1 MKLVHAIRFY
11 FFISFLGSQGP
22 ISARLQQLVDSVAVD
37 QLNSKYSSS
46 TQHNKKKSTI
56 TDINKSSSPEVI
68 TISDSPSPASPP
80 ALISTSTVPGV
91 IHNPSLSSGEKPD
104 ESLVM
109 KTIENSRRYREFL
122 VKQNTVKRTFQK
134 QIDKRISS
142 FPYPKT
148 FRQVWPIIPVQDP
161 SFVKNLGLETV
172 TQFFDQPHTSKGSG
186 SSGGTGASKVKP
198 ICNQCGCDFASA
210 WQIRKNNSKQV
221 LLCEACDFT
230 NLKLLQRTKLT
241 SQLKEIIEGVK
252 REEDKFN
259 SETEEARKQLIASE
273 RVGVI
278 SNTQKSSPQPT
289 SHVSSHGN
297 HIIST
302 SGGGIRHQSL
312 TERVADA
319 MIPSIIGGKGGRP
332 GVGATGGGRGGG
344 GKSLSQT
351 EKTKSPLEISRKRK
365 IDQQETSHSIPSSK
379 TPKTHLDVTLNRI
392 TQQLLMKQVD
402 EKVHKRRR
410 KDTSSLSK
418 NRQGKSPP
426 PLEVANHTPHE
437 GKSAPPPLMSA
448 TPSSVGGDSRRNR
461 RKGQPKQN
469 IKT

>member
-1 MKLVHAIRFY
+1 MY
-11 FFISFLGSQGP
+11 SPTGSQGP

-37 QLNSKYSSS
+37 QLNSKYSSPS
-46 TQHNKKKSTI
+46 SSSHNSILKNA
-56 TDINKSSSPEVI
+56 TDASKSSSPEVI
-68 TISDSPSPASPP
+68 TISDSPSPSSPP
-80 ALISTSTVPGV
+80 ALISAVPGV
-91 IHNPSLSSGEKPD
+91 IHDHSSSHITSSATGKLD

-142 FPYPKT
+142 FSYPKT

-172 TQFFDQPHTSKGSG
+172 TQFFDQPSSSKSSG
-186 SSGGTGASKVKP
+186 SSTGSSGASKVKP

-221 LLCEACDFT
+221 LLCESCDFT

-259 SETEEARKQLIASE
+259 TETEDARKQIIAVE
-273 RVGVI
+273 RVAVI
-278 SNTQKSSPQPT
+278 SSAQKNPHVVTP
-289 SHVSSHGN
+289 SHMLSHGN
-297 HIIST
+297 HVIGGS
-302 SGGGIRHQSL
+302 SGGGTRHQPL

-319 MIPSIIGGKGGRP
+319 MIPSILGKGG
-332 GVGATGGGRGGG
+332 GGGRGGG
-344 GKSLSQT
+344 KSLQ
-351 EKTKSPLEISRKRK
+351 EKTVSPLEISRKRK
-365 IDQQETSHSIPSSK
+365 VDQDSSLPASK
-379 TPKTHLDVTLNRI
+379 SSKTHLDHTLNRI
-392 TQQLLMKQVD
+392 TQQLLRKQVD

-410 KDTSSLSK
+410 RDAPSSVAK
-418 NRQGKSPP
+418 ATRPVTKTPPP
-426 PLEVANHTPHE
+426 PLEDMGTPNHTPHE
-437 GKSAPPPLMSA
+437 AKSIPPPLTTA
-448 TPSSVGGDSRRNR
+448 TPSSAGGDSRRNR
-461 RKGQPKQN
+461 RKGQPRQN
-469 IKT
+469 IKLSNSDV